1 MRKAVRRKDREIT
14 DLEKIDGIMRAC
26 QAANIAFGG
35 GAPYVIPMSYGFVQ
49 ENGRFTLY
57 MHGAGE
63 GEKIERI
70 KADPRAAF
78 ALFTGNAV
86 YGSGEEA
93 CRYTTSFDSVC
104 GSGTIRIV
112 TDETEKRAGLEAI
125 MAHYAPGKVFEFD
138 EKMLQATCVMALDVE
153 SISGKHHD

>member
-70 KADPRAAF
+70 KSDPRAAF
-78 ALFTGNAV
+78 VLFTGNAV

>member
-1 MRKAVRRKDREIT
+1 
-14 DLEKIDGIMRAC
+14 MRAC
-26 QAANIAFGG
+26 QAASIAFGG

-78 ALFTGNAV
+78 AMFTGNAV
-86 YGSGEEA
+86 YGSGAEA
-93 CRYTTSFDSVC
+93 CRYSTSFDSVC

-112 TDETEKRAGLEAI
+112 EDAQEKRAGLEAL
-125 MAHYAPGKVFEFD
+125 MAHYAPEKAFSFD
-138 EKMLQATCVMALDVE
+138 EKVLRTTCVMALDVE
-153 SISGKHHD
+153 AITGKHHD

>member
-1 MRKAVRRKDREIT
+1 MRRKDREIT
-14 DLEKIDGIMRAC
+14 DLEKIAGIMRAC
-26 QAANIAFGG
+26 QAASIAFGG

-78 ALFTGNAV
+78 VLFTGNAV

-93 CRYTTSFDSVC
+93 CRYSTSFDSVC
-104 GSGTIRIV
+104 GSGAIRIL
-112 TDETEKRAGLEAI
+112 ESEAEKRAGLEAI
-125 MAHYAPGKVFEFD
+125 MAHCAPGKVFD
-138 EKMLQATCVMALDVE
+138 YDGKMMHATCVMALDVE
-153 SISGKHHD
+153 AISGKHHD

>member
-1 MRKAVRRKDREIT
+1 
-14 DLEKIDGIMRAC
+14 MRAC
-26 QAANIAFGG
+26 QAASIAFGG

-70 KADPRAAF
+70 KSDPRAAF
-78 ALFTGNAV
+78 VLFTGNAV
-86 YGSGEEA
+86 YGSGKEA

-138 EKMLQATCVMALDVE
+138 EKMLHATCVMALDVE
-153 SISGKHHD
+153 AISGKHHD

>member
-14 DLEKIDGIMRAC
+14 DLEKIAGIMRAC
-26 QAANIAFGG
+26 QAASIAFGG

-78 ALFTGNAV
+78 VLFTGHAV
-86 YGSGEEA
+86 YGSGDAA
-93 CRYTTSFDSVC
+93 CSYTTSFDSVC

>member
-1 MRKAVRRKDREIT
+1 MRRKDREIT
-14 DLEKIDGIMRAC
+14 DLEKIAGIMRAC
-26 QAANIAFGG
+26 QAASIAFGG

-78 ALFTGNAV
+78 VLFTGNAV

-93 CRYTTSFDSVC
+93 CRYSTSFDSVC
-104 GSGTIRIV
+104 GSGAIRIL
-112 TDETEKRAGLEAI
+112 ESEAEKRAGLAAI
-125 MAHYAPGKVFEFD
+125 MAHYAPGKVFAFD
-138 EKMLQATCVMALDVE
+138 EKMLSATCVMALDVE

>member
-1 MRKAVRRKDREIT
+1 
-14 DLEKIDGIMRAC
+14 MRAC
-26 QAANIAFGG
+26 QAASIAFGG

-78 ALFTGNAV
+78 VLFTGNAV

-93 CRYTTSFDSVC
+93 CRYSTSFDSVC